1 MEDNIVAVMNS
12 SIIKKASKRYIPY
25 FFWFYFMILFLL
37 FTCDVT
43 EYSKKIV
50 NIKLFLKE
58 KNNKNSFLL
67 LAEKSN
73 NWRAS
78 QLLYTSICYPKVKG
92 IWAPSLPFQ

>member
-1 MEDNIVAVMNS
+1 MEDKIVMNS
-12 SIIKKASKRYIPY
+12 SIIKKASNRYIPY

-78 QLLYTSICYPKVKG
+78 QLLYASICYSKVKG

>member
-1 MEDNIVAVMNS
+1 MEDKIVMNS
-12 SIIKKASKRYIPY
+12 SIIKKASNRYIPY

-67 LAEKSN
+67 AEKSN

-78 QLLYTSICYPKVKG
+78 QLLYASICYPKVKG

>member
-1 MEDNIVAVMNS
+1 MENKIVMNS
-12 SIIKKASKRYIPY
+12 SIIKKASNRYIPY

-78 QLLYTSICYPKVKG
+78 
-92 IWAPSLPFQ
+92 